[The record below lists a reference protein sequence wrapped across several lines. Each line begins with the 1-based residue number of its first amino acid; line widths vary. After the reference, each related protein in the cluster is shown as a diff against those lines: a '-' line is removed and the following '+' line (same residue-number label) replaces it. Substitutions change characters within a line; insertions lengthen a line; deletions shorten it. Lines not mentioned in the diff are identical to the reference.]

1 MVNQKS
7 LAGEVQNHRLHG
19 VRFRLGLAW
28 YWPRETVTQTC
39 MTIALPRLKLRPG
52 RYGCR
57 LVALITMSGTQ
68 RQFSLTHAAPRTWG
82 RARHQFALALLNMD
96 DPEDRR
102 SWNAFTLIE
111 LLVVIAII
119 AILAA
124 LLLPALATAK
134 TKAQRTSCLSNV
146 KQQALAFSMYADDYH
161 GLFPTADKT
170 TRFNLDVL
178 YVMSSNQAIVLVSY
192 GLATARF
199 NTGTVVADQKP
210 LTCWKCPSRSDMPR
224 FFLDEG
230 LFHIDHYMVMTG
242 LSGSRFKGQ
251 NSPAKNVDRM
261 GPLTADHT
269 LVFATDKM
277 WRSNHGRQGTLG
289 VPDGHNQ
296 SFSDSHAE
304 WVGAKRFPRSGT
316 PPNPYPNAQWDSGWP
331 WTWTWVEP

>member
-1 MVNQKS
+1 MRFV
-7 LAGEVQNHRLHG
+7 AADVRRLDFLWQPAVVPSIRASSRRLLH
-19 VRFRLGLAW
+19 FRN
-28 YWPRETVTQTC
+28 
-39 MTIALPRLKLRPG
+39 KLS
-52 RYGCR
+52 
-57 LVALITMSGTQ
+57 AI
-68 RQFSLTHAAPRTWG
+68 
-82 RARHQFALALLNMD
+82 
-96 DPEDRR
+96 
-102 SWNAFTLIE
+102 AFTLIE

-146 KQQALAFSMYADDYH
+146 KQQALAFSMYADDYR

-170 TRFNLDVL
+170 TRFNLDAL

-192 GLATARF
+192 GMASARF

-210 LTCWKCPSRSDMPR
+210 LTCWKCPSRQDMPR

-242 LSGSRFKGQ
+242 LSGTRFKGR
-251 NSPAKNVDRM
+251 NSPAKNTDRM

-269 LVFATDKM
+269 LVFMADKT
-277 WRSNHGRQGTLG
+277 WRSNHGRQGTLDI
-289 VPDGHNQ
+289 PDGHNQ

-304 WVGAKRFPRSGT
+304 WVGAKRFPWSGR
-316 PPNPYPNAQWDSGWP
+316 PPNPYPDPLWDSGWP
-331 WTWTWVEP
+331 WCWTWVEP

>member
-1 MVNQKS
+1 
-7 LAGEVQNHRLHG
+7 
-19 VRFRLGLAW
+19 
-28 YWPRETVTQTC
+28 
-39 MTIALPRLKLRPG
+39 
-52 RYGCR
+52 
-57 LVALITMSGTQ
+57 MSGTQ
-68 RQFSLTHAAPRTWG
+68 RQFSLTPAAPRTWG
-82 RARHQFALALLNMD
+82 PTRDPFPLAVLKKD
-96 DPEDRR
+96 DSEHTGSPL
-102 SWNAFTLIE
+102 AFTLIE

-134 TKAQRTSCLSNV
+134 SKAQRTSCLSNV
-146 KQQALAFSMYADDYH
+146 KNQALAFSMYADDYR
-161 GLFPTADKT
+161 GLFPTADQT

-178 YVMSSNQAIVLVSY
+178 YVMSSNQAIVLVAY
-192 GLATARF
+192 GMATARF
-199 NTGTVVADQKP
+199 NTGPQVADQKP

-230 LFHIDHYMVMTG
+230 LFHIDHYMVLTG

-269 LVFATDKM
+269 LVFAADKT
-277 WRSNHGRQGTLG
+277 WRSNHGRLGTLG

-304 WVGAKRFPRSGT
+304 WVGAKRFPRSGI
-316 PPNPYPNAQWDSGWP
+316 PPNPYPNPLWDSGWP
-331 WTWTWVEP
+331 WSWSWLEP